1 MISLRRCLLAL
12 MVLASLGFTAP
23 SSANVE
29 DFSFTSFE
37 ATYKLSVNAEKNNR
51 AEMLVTET
59 LVADFPEFDQNH
71 GIRRSIP
78 DSSYEKF
85 PALLDDIEVLDEF
98 GQARDFEITSEGGFT
113 NLAIKPADG
122 SFVQGKQTYVINY
135 RQSWVI
141 NNYQKSTGFDEFYW
155 DVNGTGWQQSFGQ
168 VKATVIL
175 DQSLREILIADKIS
189 CYQGPQGSTEKCS
202 SITAGD
208 SYFTFTS
215 GKLSAF
221 ENLTVAIPFKPNVV
235 NTTGPIIEGT
245 LSWCGYWVCVGA
257 LFAVLLWALYFRIF
271 RIRNQ
276 GKKLFIVPQYKPSP
290 EPGLFASAFVLRK
303 TTRLFQA
310 SVVELAVKRLIE
322 IEPVEGSSNKDFIL
336 RRTSLGSPNS
346 TASDLLAHLGLTVAG
361 AELVLS
367 NKMPEKQ
374 SSELA
379 KGLLKLRTAF
389 AREVNKQGYFQK
401 RALGIPAAGLAVA
414 LIVFI
419 LMTYI
424 ASVMDSETEA
434 GFTALPVLLFM
445 PFVVV
450 YVLLMSKRA
459 LSPKGSELV
468 AYVRGLEM
476 YIELAEKDRLEY
488 LQSPTGASL
497 KPSEVKGKQI
507 LKLYE
512 ELLPWAILLGLQK
525 EWAKVLNDLYS
536 SDGSPV
542 WIIGVS
548 SFGDS
553 FSNLDE
559 SLTASLGS
567 SSSGGSSGG
576 GSSGGGGGG
585 GGGGG
590 I

>member
-1 MISLRRCLLAL
+1 
-12 MVLASLGFTAP
+12 
-23 SSANVE
+23 
-29 DFSFTSFE
+29 
-37 ATYKLSVNAEKNNR
+37 
-51 AEMLVTET
+51 MLVTET

-78 DSSYEKF
+78 DSSYGKY
-85 PALLDDIEVLDEF
+85 PALINDIEVLDEF
-98 GQARDFEITSEGGFT
+98 GQAREFEIVAENGFID
-113 NLAIKPADG
+113 LAIKPEDG
-122 SFVQGKQTYVINY
+122 SFVQGKQTYVIKY
-135 RQSWVI
+135 RQAWVI
-141 NNYQKSTGFDEFYW
+141 NNYQSTSGFDEFYW
-155 DVNGTGWQQSFGQ
+155 DVNGTGWQQTFDQ

-175 DQSLREILIADKIS
+175 DTSLRENLVTDKIS
-189 CYQGPQGSTEKCS
+189 CYQGLQGSTDKCS
-202 SITAGD
+202 LISEEEG
-208 SYFTFTS
+208 SLTFTS
-215 GKLSAF
+215 GKLGAF
-221 ENLTVAIPFKPNVV
+221 ENLTIAIPFKPNVA
-235 NTTGPIIEGT
+235 NTTGPIVEGT
-245 LSWCGYWVCVGA
+245 FSWYGYWVCIGA
-257 LFAVLLWALYFRIF
+257 LALVLIWALYFRIF

-276 GKKLFIVPQYKPSP
+276 GKNLFIVPQYKPTP
-290 EPGLFASAFVLRK
+290 EPGLFVSAFVIKK
-303 TTRLFQA
+303 TVRLFQA
-310 SVVELAVKRLIE
+310 SVVQLAVKKLIE
-322 IEPVEGSSNKDFIL
+322 IESVEGSKNKDFIL
-336 RRTSLGSPNS
+336 RRTSLGGATSAQS
-346 TASDLLAHLGLTVAG
+346 ALLARLGIPETG
-361 AELVLS
+361 SELMLS

-379 KGLLKLRTAF
+379 KGLLKLKTAT

-401 RALGIPAAGLAVA
+401 RALGIPAAGLTVA

-419 LMTYI
+419 LMTYF
-424 ASVMDSETEA
+424 ASVMDSDTEA
-434 GFTALPVLLFM
+434 GFTAIPVLLFL
-445 PFVVV
+445 PFVAV
-450 YVLLMSKRA
+450 YLLLMSKRA
-459 LSPKGSELV
+459 LTPKGSEVV
-468 AYVRGLEM
+468 AYVKGLEM

-536 SDGSPV
+536 SEGSPV